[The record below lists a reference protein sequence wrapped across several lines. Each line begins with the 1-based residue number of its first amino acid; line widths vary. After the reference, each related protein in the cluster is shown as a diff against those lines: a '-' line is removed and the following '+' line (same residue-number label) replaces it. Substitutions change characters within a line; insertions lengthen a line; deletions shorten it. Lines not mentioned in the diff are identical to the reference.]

1 MEDSNLLFRRSCVYA
16 SYRGNRRVGSGTYY
30 AIRTTQPSTSM
41 NNTENNQEGAPLE
54 HAAEANREREQ
65 EQALTPEGAG
75 AEGNG
80 SVFGNAPRIVSHSTG
95 LPLDQAAAAAQEDAG
110 RAPQDYGKDSGDAH
124 QHGAEGTNPS
134 GDLVNNTGA
143 DPTGARTGADAA
155 SG

>member
-1 MEDSNLLFRRSCVYA
+1 
-16 SYRGNRRVGSGTYY
+16 
-30 AIRTTQPSTSM
+30 M
-41 NNTENNQEGAPLE
+41 NDTENNNEGAPLQ

-65 EQALTPEGAG
+65 EQAVTPEGAG
-75 AEGNG
+75 TEGNG

-110 RAPQDYGKDSGDAH
+110 LTRAPQDYGKDSGDAH
-124 QHGAEGTNPS
+124 SHEREATSPG